1 MLRGDTGLSGE
12 RILKHMSKQLKFGQ
26 DARQS
31 ILNGVNILA
40 NAVITTLGP
49 KGRNVAI
56 DKKWGGP
63 TVLHDGVSV
72 AKEIEL
78 QDPYEN
84 MGAQLIKEAA
94 SKTNDI
100 AGDGTTTATV
110 LAQAIVQKGLQN
122 VTAGANP
129 MIIRKGLEKGLKVVI
144 EELDKMKKEIKSNDQ
159 ESIEQVATISASDP
173 EIGKIIAE
181 SMVKF
186 KDGLITAEE
195 GKGMTLDTK
204 ETSGMEFDQGFLSA
218 YFATNTETME
228 ALVDNPYIVL
238 TDKKISSLQ
247 EFLPFLE
254 KLVKLTKNIVIIAD
268 DIDSEALA
276 ALVVNKIRGTF
287 NILAVKAPGFGDRR
301 KAMLEDIAVLTGG
314 MVIAEDLGIKFD
326 TAEPQEYCGHADSVT
341 SNKDKTTII
350 GGAGSEADIKA
361 RVSQLRAQL
370 SKADSDYD
378 KEKFQERIAKL
389 VGGAIVI
396 QVGGATE
403 VEMKERLERVKDAI
417 EATKAA
423 VEEGILPGG
432 GIALLKA
439 SLKLDSIK
447 TDSAEEQVGI
457 DILKYALEQPVRML
471 AQNSGED
478 GGYIFNLIKDKVSA
492 DSKSDYGYNAATG
505 KMGSMIAAGILDPAK
520 VTKSAL
526 TNAVSVGQMILTTD
540 VLITDAPEA
549 KSGSPV
555 PDMSGMGGM
564 GGMM

>member
-1 MLRGDTGLSGE
+1 
-12 RILKHMSKQLKFGQ
+12 MSKQLKFGQ

-63 TVLHDGVSV
+63 AVLHDGVSV
-72 AKEIEL
+72 AKEIDL

-84 MGAQLIKEAA
+84 MGAQLVKEAA

-100 AGDGTTTATV
+100 AGDGTTTATL
-110 LAQAIVQKGLQN
+110 LAQAIVNKGLQN
-122 VTAGANP
+122 VAAGANP
-129 MIIRKGLEKGLKVVI
+129 MIIRRGLEKGLETVI
-144 EELDKMKKEIKSNDQ
+144 AELDKMKKEIKSNDQ
-159 ESIEQVATISASDP
+159 ESIEQVATISAGDS
-173 EIGKIIAE
+173 EIGKKIAE
-181 SMVKF
+181 SMVKIG

-195 GKGMTLDTK
+195 GKGMALESK

-228 ALVDNPYIVL
+228 AVVENPYIVL

-268 DIDSEALA
+268 DIDGEALA

-287 NILAVKAPGFGDRR
+287 NILAVKAPDFGDRR

-314 MVIAEDLGIKFD
+314 MVISEDLGIKFD
-326 TAEPQEYCGHADSVT
+326 TVEPQEYCGKADSIT
-341 SNKDKTTII
+341 SDKDKTRII
-350 GGAGSEADIKA
+350 GGAGSPAEIKA

-370 SKADSDYD
+370 SKTDSDYD

-389 VGGAIVI
+389 AGGAIVL

-432 GIALLKA
+432 GVALLKA
-439 SLKLDSIK
+439 SLKLDSVK

-492 DSKSDYGYNAATG
+492 GSKSDYGYNAATG
-505 KMGSMIAAGILDPAK
+505 KMGSMIADGILDPAK

-526 TNAVSVGQMILTTD
+526 INAVSVGQMILTTD
-540 VLITDAPEA
+540 VLITDAPEP
-549 KSGSPV
+549 KSLPPA

>member
-1 MLRGDTGLSGE
+1 MA
-12 RILKHMSKQLKFGQ
+12 KQLKFGQ

-31 ILNGVNILA
+31 ILNGVNTLA

-63 TVLHDGVSV
+63 SVLHDGVSV
-72 AKEIEL
+72 AKEIDLE
-78 QDPYEN
+78 DPYEN

-94 SKTNDI
+94 SKTNDV

-110 LAQAIVQKGLQN
+110 LAQAIVDKGLQN
-122 VTAGANP
+122 VAAGANP
-129 MIIRKGLEKGLKVVI
+129 MTVRRGLDKGLQFVVSK
-144 EELDKMKKEIKSNDQ
+144 LDKMKKEIKFDDQ
-159 ESIEQVATISASDP
+159 ESIEQVATISAGDAQ
-173 EIGKIIAE
+173 IGKTIAE
-181 SMVKF
+181 SMIKIG

-195 GKGMTLDTK
+195 GKGMDLETK
-204 ETSGMEFDQGFLSA
+204 ETTGMEFDQGFLSS

-228 ALVDNPYIVL
+228 AIIENPYIIL

-254 KLVKLTKNIVIIAD
+254 KVVKLTKNIVIIAD
-268 DIDSEALA
+268 DIDGEALA

-287 NILAVKAPGFGDRR
+287 NILAVKAPGFGDSR

-314 MVIAEDLGIKFD
+314 QVISEGLSIKFD
-326 TAEPQEYCGHADSVT
+326 TAEPKDYCGQADSIT
-341 SNKDKTTII
+341 SDKDKTRII
-350 GGAGSEADIKA
+350 GGMGSQRDVKA

-370 SKADSDYD
+370 NKTDSDYD

-389 VGGAIVI
+389 VGGAIVL

-432 GIALLKA
+432 GVALLKA
-439 SLKLDSIK
+439 SLELDSVK
-447 TDSAEEQVGI
+447 TDSPEEQVGI
-457 DILKYALEQPVRML
+457 NILKYALEQPVRML

-478 GGYIFNLIKDKVSA
+478 GGYIFNLIKDKVSSN
-492 DSKSDYGYNAATG
+492 SKSDYGYNAATG
-505 KMGSMIAAGILDPAK
+505 KMGSMIKDGILDPAK

-526 TNAVSVGQMILTTD
+526 VNAVSVGQMILTTD
-540 VLITDAPEA
+540 VLVTDIPEPKNA
-549 KSGSPV
+549 NPT

-564 GGMM
+564 GGMGGMM

>member
-1 MLRGDTGLSGE
+1 
-12 RILKHMSKQLKFGQ
+12 MSKQLKFGQ

-31 ILNGVNILA
+31 ILNGVNTLA

-84 MGAQLIKEAA
+84 MGAQLVKEAA
-94 SKTNDI
+94 SKTNDA

-110 LAQAIVQKGLQN
+110 LAQAIVNKGLQN

-129 MIIRKGLEKGLKVVI
+129 MIVRKGLEKGLKVVI
-144 EELDKMKKEIKSNDQ
+144 DELDKMKKEIKADDQ
-159 ESIEQVATISASDP
+159 GSIEQVATISASDP
-173 EIGKIIAE
+173 EIGKKIAE
-181 SMVKF
+181 SMVKIG

-195 GKGMTLDTK
+195 GKGMALETK

-228 ALVDNPYIVL
+228 AVIERPHIVI

-268 DIDSEALA
+268 DIDGEALA

-314 MVIAEDLGIKFD
+314 MVISEDLGIKFD
-326 TAEPQEYCGHADSVT
+326 TAEPDEYCGHADSVT
-341 SNKDKTTII
+341 SDKDKTRII
-350 GGAGSEADIKA
+350 GGAGSEADVKA

-370 SKADSDYD
+370 SKTDSDYD

-432 GIALLKA
+432 GVALLKA
-439 SLKLDSIK
+439 SLKLDSVK

-492 DSKSDYGYNAATG
+492 DSKSDFGYNAATG
-505 KMGSMIAAGILDPAK
+505 QMGSMISAGILDPAK

-540 VLITDAPEA
+540 VLITDAPE
-549 KSGSPV
+549 KSCHCSSST

>member
-1 MLRGDTGLSGE
+1 MA
-12 RILKHMSKQLKFGQ
+12 KQLKFGQ
-26 DARQS
+26 EARQS

-84 MGAQLIKEAA
+84 MGAQLVKEAA

-100 AGDGTTTATV
+100 AGDGTTTATL
-110 LAQAIVQKGLQN
+110 LAQAIVNKGLQN
-122 VTAGANP
+122 VAAGANP
-129 MIIRKGLEKGLKVVI
+129 MIIRRGLEKGLEVVI
-144 EELDKMKKEIKSNDQ
+144 AELDKMKKEIKSNDK
-159 ESIEQVATISASDP
+159 ESIEQVATISAGNA

-181 SMVKF
+181 SMVKIG

-195 GKGMTLDTK
+195 GKGMALESK

-228 ALVDNPYIVL
+228 AIIENPYIVL

-254 KLVKLTKNIVIIAD
+254 KLIKLTKNIVIIAD
-268 DIDSEALA
+268 DIDGEALA

-314 MVIAEDLGIKFD
+314 MVISDDLGIKFD
-326 TAEPQEYCGHADSVT
+326 TAEPKEYCGQADSIT
-341 SNKDKTTII
+341 SDKDKTRII
-350 GGAGSEADIKA
+350 GGGGLDKEIKA

-370 SKADSDYD
+370 SKTDSDYD

-389 VGGAIVI
+389 VGGAIVL

-432 GIALLKA
+432 GVALLKA

-457 DILKYALEQPVRML
+457 NILKYALEQPVRML

-478 GGYIFNLIKDKVSA
+478 GGYIFNLIKDKVSV

-505 KMGSMIAAGILDPAK
+505 KMGSMITAGILDPAK

-526 TNAVSVGQMILTTD
+526 INAVSVGQMILTTD
-540 VLITDAPEA
+540 VLITDAPES
-549 KSGSPV
+549 KNSNPM

-564 GGMM
+564 M

>member
-1 MLRGDTGLSGE
+1 
-12 RILKHMSKQLKFGQ
+12 MSKQLKFGQ

-31 ILNGVNILA
+31 ILNGVNTLA

-84 MGAQLIKEAA
+84 MGAQLVKEAA
-94 SKTNDI
+94 SKTNDA

-110 LAQAIVQKGLQN
+110 LAQAIVNKGLQN

-129 MIIRKGLEKGLKVVI
+129 MIVRKGLEKGLKVVI
-144 EELDKMKKEIKSNDQ
+144 EELDKMKKEIKADDQ
-159 ESIEQVATISASDP
+159 ESIEQVATISASDS
-173 EIGKIIAE
+173 EIGKKIAE
-181 SMVKF
+181 SMVKIG

-195 GKGMTLDTK
+195 GKGMALETK

-228 ALVDNPYIVL
+228 AVIERPHIVI

-268 DIDSEALA
+268 DIDGEALA

-314 MVIAEDLGIKFD
+314 MVISEDLGIKFD
-326 TAEPQEYCGHADSVT
+326 TAEPAEYCGHADSIT
-341 SNKDKTTII
+341 SDKDKTRII
-350 GGAGSEADIKA
+350 GGAGSEADVKA

-370 SKADSDYD
+370 SKTDSDYD

-432 GIALLKA
+432 GVALLKA

-505 KMGSMIAAGILDPAK
+505 QMGSMIAAGILDPAK

-540 VLITDAPEA
+540 VLITDAPE
-549 KSGSPV
+549 KSCSCGNQT

>member
-1 MLRGDTGLSGE
+1 MA
-12 RILKHMSKQLKFGQ
+12 KQLKFGQ

-31 ILNGVNILA
+31 LLNGINILA
-40 NAVITTLGP
+40 DAVITTLGP

-63 TVLHDGVSV
+63 TIIHDGVSV

-78 QDPYEN
+78 ENPYEN

-110 LAQAIVQKGLQN
+110 LAQAIANKGLQN
-122 VTAGANP
+122 VAAGANP
-129 MIIRKGLEKGLKVVI
+129 MIVRRGLEKGLEVI
-144 EELDKMKKEIKSNDQ
+144 LSELDKMKKEIKAEDL
-159 ESIEQVATISASDP
+159 ESIKQVATISAGDS
-173 EIGKIIAE
+173 EIGKKIAE
-181 SMVKF
+181 SMVKIG

-195 GKGMTLDTK
+195 GKGLFLETK
-204 ETSGMEFDQGFLSA
+204 ETSGMEFDQGFLSP

-228 ALVDNPYIVL
+228 AVIDNPYIVI
-238 TDKKISSLQ
+238 TDKKISSIQ
-247 EFLPFLE
+247 EMLPFLE
-254 KLVKLTKNIVIIAD
+254 KLVKLTKNFVIIAD
-268 DIDSEALA
+268 DVDGEALA
-276 ALVVNKIRGTF
+276 TLIVNKIKGTF
-287 NILAVKAPGFGDRR
+287 NVLAVKAPGFGDRR

-314 MVIAEDLGIKFD
+314 QVISDDLGIKFD
-326 TAEPQEYCGHADSVT
+326 TAEPSDYCGRADSLT
-341 SNKDKTTII
+341 SDKDKTRII
-350 GGAGSEADIKA
+350 GGAGSEIEIKN

-370 SKADSDYD
+370 SKTDSDYD

-389 VGGAIVI
+389 VGGAIVL

-439 SLKLDSIK
+439 SLKLDSVLSDN
-447 TDSAEEQVGI
+447 TEEQVGI
-457 DILKYALEQPVRML
+457 DILKFALEQPVRKL

-478 GGYIFNLIKDKVSA
+478 AGYIFNLIKDKVE
-492 DSKSDYGYNAATG
+492 DDPKSDYGYNAATG
-505 KMGSMIAAGILDPAK
+505 KMGSMIKFGILDPVK

-526 TNAVSVGQMILTTD
+526 INAVSVGQMILTTD
-540 VLITDAPEA
+540 VLITDVPQPN
-549 KSGSPV
+549 SNST

-564 GGMM
+564 M

>member
-1 MLRGDTGLSGE
+1 
-12 RILKHMSKQLKFGQ
+12 MSKQLKFGQ

-31 ILNGVNILA
+31 ILNGVNTLA

-84 MGAQLIKEAA
+84 MGAQLVKEAA
-94 SKTNDI
+94 SKTNDA

-110 LAQAIVQKGLQN
+110 LAQAIVNKGLQN

-129 MIIRKGLEKGLKVVI
+129 MIVRKGLEKGLKVVI
-144 EELDKMKKEIKSNDQ
+144 DELDKMKKEIKADDQ
-159 ESIEQVATISASDP
+159 GSIEQVATISASDP
-173 EIGKIIAE
+173 EIGKKIAE
-181 SMVKF
+181 SMVKIG

-195 GKGMTLDTK
+195 GKGMALETK

-228 ALVDNPYIVL
+228 AVIERPHIVI

-254 KLVKLTKNIVIIAD
+254 KLIKLTKNIVIIAD
-268 DIDSEALA
+268 DIDGEALA

-314 MVIAEDLGIKFD
+314 QVISEDLGIKFD
-326 TAEPQEYCGHADSVT
+326 TAEPDEYCGHADSVT
-341 SNKDKTTII
+341 SDKDKTRII
-350 GGAGSEADIKA
+350 GGAGSQADVKA

-370 SKADSDYD
+370 SKTDSDYD

-432 GIALLKA
+432 GVALLKA
-439 SLKLDSIK
+439 SIKLDSVK

-492 DSKSDYGYNAATG
+492 DSKSDFGYNAATG
-505 KMGSMIAAGILDPAK
+505 QMGSMVTAGILDPAK

-540 VLITDAPEA
+540 VLITDAPEN
-549 KSGSPV
+549 KCSCSNST